1 MRYVGVVVFG
11 GGCMGWWIEAAKRT
25 TMVTYRSNE
34 VFVRLCRRKYIGY
47 SLEVPVSEPVGVS
60 RKKESLE
67 RKSWRESLGWTLTD
81 I

>member
-1 MRYVGVVVFG
+1 MMRYVGVVAFG

-34 VFVRLCRRKYIGY
+34 VLVRLCRQYIGY
-47 SLEVPVSEPVGVS
+47 SLEVPLSEPVGVS

-67 RKSWRESLGWTLTD
+67 RKSRRESLGL
-81 I
+81 